1 MLRSREAGVS
11 TEDDVVGDAS
21 HAGQSAH
28 RRLGGAALF
37 MAVDRTGQRHPAL
50 FDLEQ
55 DAFGAHVGMPLE
67 RRFGS
72 QCNVRVAVPLARL
85 RAHVEFD
92 RDRPHA
98 PDARDG
104 TLDVV
109 LLGVAVQM
117 AAQCHDAILDRDD
130 ENLNVF
136 EGSGMPSPANRF
148 HAWIYRE
155 HPDVHCVIHTHP
167 EHISALSM
175 LGRPLEI
182 AHMDTCVLYGD
193 VAYLDAWPGIPVGNG
208 EGKMISAALGSKRA
222 ILLAHHGLLV
232 ACRSVEE
239 ACVVAIQ
246 CERAATLQLLASPAG
261 EIKKID
267 PILGQ
272 EAHDWLLEEKRVQ
285 ATFYYFARKIL
296 QQFPDCLVR

>member
-1 MLRSREAGVS
+1 MPKRKLVAQAQEQMRQHLTMPSWTTAEKVVLAGRILYS
-11 TEDDVVGDAS
+11 QGHDSGL
-21 HAGQSAH
+21 AGQITARVDSASSFVTQKMG
-28 RRLGGAALF
+28 LGF
-37 MAVDRTGQRHPAL
+37 NEVD
-50 FDLEQ
+50 
-55 DAFGAHVGMPLE
+55 V
-67 RRFGS
+67 S
-72 QCNVRVAVPLARL
+72 N
-85 RAHVEFD
+85 
-92 RDRPHA
+92 
-98 PDARDG
+98 
-104 TLDVV
+104 
-109 LLGVAVQM
+109 LLIV
-117 AAQCHDAILDRDD
+117 D